1 MLFPR
6 YPLSPLGPVG
16 PVGPVTATLV
26 PLVPIDPVMFNAT
39 LAVLTELIAIA
50 EKLAMNEPVAA
61 RLALTALAIELT
73 GMLCG

>member
-1 MLFPR
+1 
-6 YPLSPLGPVG
+6 
-16 PVGPVTATLV
+16 
-26 PLVPIDPVMFNAT
+26 MFNAT